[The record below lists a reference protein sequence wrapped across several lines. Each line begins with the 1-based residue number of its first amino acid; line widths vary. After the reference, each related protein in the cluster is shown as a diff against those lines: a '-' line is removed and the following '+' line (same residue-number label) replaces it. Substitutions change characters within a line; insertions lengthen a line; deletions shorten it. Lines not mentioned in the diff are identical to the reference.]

1 MAGTPR
7 PRRPSGWTLGLA
19 NLLGVLVLYF
29 AVPVSTDAPL
39 RRLLFDLAA
48 TLLGAGM
55 IAYVVFRELRSTT
68 PVGDER
74 LTPVRLVL
82 MLEIVLVAFAL
93 TYYTLAVNLPGEM
106 VGISTRIDALYFTAS
121 TMSTVGYGDV
131 HAEGQVGRAVA
142 TVHLLFDVVFLAAFA
157 RLITRRL
164 ARRRAE
170 DDQDW

>member
-1 MAGTPR
+1 MTGIPGR
-7 PRRPSGWTLGLA
+7 RRPSAWTLGLA

-39 RRLLFDLAA
+39 RRLLLDLGAA
-48 TLLGAGM
+48 LLGAGM
-55 IAYVVFRELRSTT
+55 IAYVVFRELRSTS
-68 PVGDER
+68 VGGSER

-131 HAEGQVGRAVA
+131 HAEGQVARAVA

-164 ARRRAE
+164 ARRRGE
-170 DDQDW
+170 DDQEW

>member
-1 MAGTPR
+1 MAETPTR
-7 PRRPSGWTLGLA
+7 RRPSAWTLGLA

-39 RRLLFDLAA
+39 RRLLLDLGA
-48 TLLGAGM
+48 TLMGAGM
-55 IAYVVFRELRSTT
+55 IGYVVLRELRSTS
-68 PVGDER
+68 PAGSER

-93 TYYTLAVNLPGEM
+93 TYYTLAMNLPGEM
-106 VGISTRIDALYFTAS
+106 VGISTRIDSLYFTAS

-131 HAEGQVGRAVA
+131 HAEGQVARVIT

-164 ARRRAE
+164 ARRRGE
-170 DDQDW
+170 DDQEW